1 MILLIDKI
9 SLMKKVFTFLFLL
22 FFIFFTIQ
30 KKTFAR
36 DYKIDYQVEYRPIK
50 KEGQITT
57 KVNFNIKITHLRSDI
72 YVNKFKLL
80 FPESFLV
87 HQVEAYND
95 KGKITVDLE
104 KKNFNY
110 ELTINLT
117 NPNTGKNSV
126 NNIYISFF
134 QEKVFK
140 EIGNIIEGYIPTIND
155 KEINSYQAVIFLP
168 KALGKK
174 LSLSKPIPTLIKQNN
189 DEIVISWDNVK
200 EKTIY
205 TIFGEEQY
213 YDVRLVYQLKNNQV
227 YPGYQ
232 LVAFLPETS
241 YQKVYID
248 KIQPQPEMM
257 FLDEDDN
264 LMGKYLLLPQQSK
277 EIIFEGKL
285 IITNNGNFEKI
296 NYDRKHI
303 VNKKKYFLSQT
314 DDWQIKNI
322 PAVDL
327 SKPELIYQFII
338 EKLEYNYNKIG
349 KINKRSSP
357 DEILANGTNSIC
369 LDYTD
374 LFVSLAR
381 EKGIISRAIIGYGYS
396 QEERLRPILFQGDI
410 LHAWPEYYDNE
421 KQIWRSVDPTW
432 GDTSGIDY
440 FSSLDF
446 NHIAFVIL
454 GKNSDKPLPAGMYK
468 IDQQQKIFINPVNEK
483 PKEKIVF
490 KIEKLSIPKK
500 ILTNS
505 TGKIEFTVKNFS
517 NVYLYNVPI
526 TFKSNE
532 LDFQWQKKI
541 IDIFPPLVQKEFNVN
556 FSPKK
561 KYQNSLNLIR
571 GEVQLEINNKVYIQS
586 KFMIVPL
593 YFQVSVILITLS
605 FTISIVLLGF
615 KMRKRKI

>member
-1 MILLIDKI
+1 MR
-9 SLMKKVFTFLFLL
+9 KVFIFLFLL
-22 FFIFFTIQ
+22 FFIFFTIH
-30 KKTFAR
+30 KPAFAR
-36 DYKIDYQVEYRPIK
+36 DYIIDYQVEYRPVK

-72 YVNKFKLL
+72 YVNKFKLF
-80 FPESFLV
+80 FPESFLI
-87 HQVEAYND
+87 HEVEGYDD
-95 KGKITVDLE
+95 KGRIDVTLE
-104 KKNFNY
+104 KKNFNN

-205 TIFGEEQY
+205 TIFAEEQY

-257 FLDEDDN
+257 FLDDDNN

-338 EKLEYNYNKIG
+338 EKLEYNYNKVG

-357 DEILANGTNSIC
+357 DEILANGANSIC

-374 LFVSLAR
+374 LYVSLAR
-381 EKGIISRAIIGYGYS
+381 ENGINSRAIIGYGYS
-396 QEERLRPILFQGDI
+396 QEERLRPILLRGDI
-410 LHAWPEYYDNE
+410 LHSWPEYFDDE
-421 KQIWRSVDPTW
+421 KQIWRPVDPTW

-468 IDQQQKIFINPVNEK
+468 LDQQQKIFINPTSEK
-483 PKEKIVF
+483 PKEKIVL
-490 KIEKLSIPKK
+490 KVEKLSFPKK

-505 TGKIEFTVKNFS
+505 ENQIEFIVKNLS
-517 NVYLYNVPI
+517 NVYLYDLPI
-526 TFKSNE
+526 TFKSIE
-532 LDFQWQKKI
+532 LDFHWQNNI
-541 IDIFPPLVQKEFNVN
+541 IDVLPPLAQKEFNVK
-556 FSPKK
+556 FTPKK
-561 KYQNSLNLIR
+561 KYQNNLNLVR
-571 GEVQLEINNKVYIQS
+571 GKVQLEINNNLYYQS
-586 KFMIVPL
+586 EFTIVPL
-593 YFQVSVILITLS
+593 YFQVSVIFIALS
-605 FTISIVLLGF
+605 FLSSIVFLAF
-615 KMRKRKI
+615 KIKKRKIKKIY